1 MKRATVG
8 MSGLITKVL
17 DAIAPKVGRLTA
29 SALPFEIASSF
40 LAASL
45 ILYVPQQA
53 LGQISAEPGSNTSV
67 NLNGNTFDITGGQVS
82 GAGTEQNL
90 FHSFQQFGLNQN
102 QISNFLANP
111 NIRNILGR
119 VVSGEPSLI
128 NGLIQVTVQG
138 GSGTPNLY
146 LMNPAGIIFGANAS
160 LNVPASFT
168 ATTATSIGFDNNWFN
183 ASGVNNYA
191 ALVGTPN
198 QFAFSTS
205 QPGAIVNA
213 ANLDNPNGDLMLLG
227 GTVASTNQLNAKPT
241 NGFDSPPVGGQI
253 TVAAIPGTSFVRIS
267 QNGQLLSLEVQPLTA
282 ASTMPANWTLPIQ
295 SLPELLTGGSGGN
308 ATGLTVNSQ
317 GQVELTGSNVLV
329 GNGDVVVNKIGRDSF
344 MHGGSVTMSAPG
356 KIITG
361 DIRTTAG
368 SVDLS
373 ATGNITTGNIHTGGL
388 SYAGYSSVKLTS
400 TNGNI
405 VVKTIDAGANGI
417 DIRAAGLFQ
426 AIGSV
431 DNGGFID
438 GYITSPNAN
447 PSLSSFLDSK
457 GIQVNPNQLV
467 RIKFAD
473 ALPISIIGRPAGG
486 SNNAPITIRY
496 GDASRTL
503 IDQTF
508 PIGSGTSRILVQGGN
523 AGFYSGP
530 KISGR
535 VVPGNDE
542 FVLRDGTSYVPITP
556 NNYNRDIV
564 KNEIYEPLVFSSQ
577 AFPADGSGT
586 VGAIV
591 VGAGSNGSFYGG
603 TQNIAFDPVP
613 VTPNPTN
620 PTVPNN
626 PTTPTNPVIVTDPV
640 IDPITPI
647 NPVIATD
654 QTTPNNPVIATNSS
668 TSDTSNSTTTQTDN
682 PPTELET
689 KMQSDTSTTSS
700 SVVSYTDNILD
711 VSLESFASPC
721 HGTELRA
728 NSEGKLEIIG
738 SCLPRREKKEDKKV
752 SEVNLF
758 EGSFMGVLFPEV
770 QLTPLQ
776 SLEKNYEK
784 LPAIESHRF

>member
-8 MSGLITKVL
+8 MSGAIANIL
-17 DAIAPKVGRLTA
+17 DAIAPKVGMLSA

-45 ILYVPQQA
+45 ILYAPQQA
-53 LGQISAEPGSNTSV
+53 LGQISAEPGSNSTV
-67 NLNGNTFDITGGQVS
+67 NLNGNTFDITGGQLS
-82 GAGTEQNL
+82 GTGTEQNL

-102 QISNFLANP
+102 QIANFLANP
-111 NIRNILGR
+111 NIRNILSR

-146 LMNPAGIIFGANAS
+146 LMNPAGIIFGQNAS

-168 ATTATSIGFDNNWFN
+168 ATTATSIGFGNNWFN
-183 ASGVNNYA
+183 ASGANNYA

-198 QFAFSTS
+198 QFAFSTA
-205 QPGAIVNA
+205 QPGVIVNA
-213 ANLDNPNGDLMLLG
+213 ANLDNENGDLMLLG
-227 GTVASTNQLNAKPT
+227 GTVASTGQLNAKPT
-241 NGFDSPPVGGQI
+241 KGFDSPGGQI

-267 QNGQLLSLEVQPLTA
+267 QDGQLLSLEVQPLTA

-308 ATGLTVNSQ
+308 ATGLAVNSQ
-317 GQVELTGSNVLV
+317 GQVELTGSNVQV
-329 GNGDVVVNKIGRDSF
+329 ENGDVVVNKIGRDSSILD
-344 MHGGSVTMSAPG
+344 GGSVTISAPG

-373 ATGNITTGNIHTGGL
+373 ATGNITTGNISTGGL
-388 SYAGYSSVKLTS
+388 SYAAYSSVKLTS

-405 VVKTIDAGANGI
+405 VVKTIDAGANGV

-426 AIGSV
+426 ATSSV
-431 DNGGFID
+431 DNGGFVD

-447 PSLSSFLDSK
+447 PSLGAFLDSK
-457 GIQVNPNQLV
+457 GIQVNPNQSV

-473 ALPISIIGRPAGG
+473 ALPISIIARPAGG
-486 SNNAPITIRY
+486 FNTAPITIRY
-496 GDASRTL
+496 GEASRTL
-503 IDQTF
+503 IDQTL

-523 AGFYSGP
+523 AGFYSGS

-542 FVLRDGTSYVPITP
+542 FVLNDGTSYVPITP
-556 NNYNRDIV
+556 DNYTNDIV
-564 KNEIYEPLVFSSQ
+564 KNEIYEPLVFPSQ

-591 VGAGSNGSFYGG
+591 IGAGSNGSFYGG

-613 VTPNPTN
+613 VPTN
-620 PTVPNN
+620 PTDPTNPIN
-626 PTTPTNPVIVTDPV
+626 PTTPINPVIVTDPV
-640 IDPITPI
+640 IDPITPT
-647 NPVIATD
+647 NPVIVTD
-654 QTTPNNPVIATNSS
+654 QTTSTNSVTATNSS
-668 TSDTSNSTTTQTDN
+668 TSDTSNNTTTQTTDR
-682 PPTELET
+682 PPTELEKKT
-689 KMQSDTSTTSS
+689 QSETSTTSS
-700 SVVSYTDNILD
+700 SLVGYAGEILD
-711 VSLESFASPC
+711 VSSSSVPTSC
-721 HGTELRA
+721 HATELRA
-728 NSEGKLEIIG
+728 NSDGKLEIVG
-738 SCLPRREKKEDKKV
+738 SCLPTQEKEEAKNL
-752 SEVNLF
+752 SEVN
-758 EGSFMGVLFPEV
+758 
-770 QLTPLQ
+770 
-776 SLEKNYEK
+776 
-784 LPAIESHRF
+784 

>member
-1 MKRATVG
+1 LPTFNTFEQDDMKRATVG

-17 DAIAPKVGRLTA
+17 DAIAPKVGRLSA
-29 SALPFEIASSF
+29 SVLPFEIASSL

-45 ILYVPQQA
+45 ILYAPQQA

-67 NLNGNTFDITGGQVS
+67 NLNGNTFDITGGQLS
-82 GAGTEQNL
+82 GTGTEQNL

-102 QISNFLANP
+102 QIANFLANP

-119 VVSGEPSLI
+119 VVSGEPSVI

-168 ATTATSIGFDNNWFN
+168 ATTATSIGFGNNWFN
-183 ASGVNNYA
+183 ASGLNNYA

-198 QFAFSTS
+198 QFAFSTP

-241 NGFDSPPVGGQI
+241 NGFYPPVAGGQI
-253 TVAAIPGTSFVRIS
+253 TVAAIPGTSLVRITP
-267 QNGQLLSLEVQPLTA
+267 NGQLLSLEIQPLAT

-295 SLPELLTGGSGGN
+295 SLPELLTGGAGGN

-361 DIRTTAG
+361 DIRTRAG

-405 VVKTIDAGANGI
+405 VVNTIDAGAQGI

-447 PSLSSFLDSK
+447 PSLNSFLNSK
-457 GIQVNPNQLV
+457 GILVNPNQSV

-503 IDQTF
+503 IDQTV
-508 PIGSGTSRILVQGGN
+508 PIGSGTGRIRVASWCKVEMPVFIVGQGL
-523 AGFYSGP
+523 A
-530 KISGR
+530 
-535 VVPGNDE
+535 
-542 FVLRDGTSYVPITP
+542 
-556 NNYNRDIV
+556 
-564 KNEIYEPLVFSSQ
+564 
-577 AFPADGSGT
+577 
-586 VGAIV
+586 VG
-591 VGAGSNGSFYGG
+591 
-603 TQNIAFDPVP
+603 
-613 VTPNPTN
+613 
-620 PTVPNN
+620 
-626 PTTPTNPVIVTDPV
+626 
-640 IDPITPI
+640 
-647 NPVIATD
+647 
-654 QTTPNNPVIATNSS
+654 
-668 TSDTSNSTTTQTDN
+668 
-682 PPTELET
+682 L
-689 KMQSDTSTTSS
+689 
-700 SVVSYTDNILD
+700 
-711 VSLESFASPC
+711 SLAMM
-721 HGTELRA
+721 
-728 NSEGKLEIIG
+728 
-738 SCLPRREKKEDKKV
+738 
-752 SEVNLF
+752 NL
-758 EGSFMGVLFPEV
+758 S
-770 QLTPLQ
+770 
-776 SLEKNYEK
+776 
-784 LPAIESHRF
+784 

>member
-17 DAIAPKVGRLTA
+17 DAIAPKVGRLSA
-29 SALPFEIASSF
+29 SALPFEIASSL

-45 ILYVPQQA
+45 ILYAPQQA

-67 NLNGNTFDITGGQVS
+67 NLNGNTLDITGGQLS
-82 GAGTEQNL
+82 GTGTEQNL

-198 QFAFSTS
+198 QFAFSTA

-213 ANLDNPNGDLMLLG
+213 ANLDNQKGDLMLLG

-241 NGFDSPPVGGQI
+241 QFGLVGGQI
-253 TVAAIPGTSFVRIS
+253 TVAAIPGTSFVRITP
-267 QNGQLLSLEVQPLTA
+267 NGQLLSLEVQPLAT
-282 ASTMPANWTLPIQ
+282 ASTMPADWTLPIQ

-361 DIRTTAG
+361 DIRTRAG

-373 ATGNITTGNIHTGGL
+373 ATDNITTGNIHTGGL

-405 VVKTIDAGANGI
+405 VVKTIDAGAQGI

-503 IDQTF
+503 IDQTV
-508 PIGSGTSRILVQGGN
+508 PIGSGTGRILVQGGN

-530 KISGR
+530 RISGR
-535 VVPGNDE
+535 VVPGNDA
-542 FVLRDGTSYVPITP
+542 FVVSGGTSYVPITP
-556 NNYNRDIV
+556 DNYKSDIV
-564 KNEIYEPLVFSSQ
+564 KNEIYDPLVFPSQ

-603 TQNIAFDPVP
+603 TQNISFDPVP

-620 PTVPNN
+620 PTAPNN
-626 PTTPTNPVIVTDPV
+626 PTIPTNPVIVTDPV
-640 IDPITPI
+640 IDPITPT
-647 NPVIATD
+647 NPVIVTD
-654 QTTPNNPVIATNSS
+654 QTTPTNPVIATNSS

-738 SCLPRREKKEDKKV
+738 SCLPRRENKEDKKL
-752 SEVNLF
+752 SEINLQ
-758 EGSFMGVLFPEV
+758 
-770 QLTPLQ
+770 QLPTQ
-776 SLEKNYEK
+776 CS
-784 LPAIESHRF
+784 IF

>member
-1 MKRATVG
+1 
-8 MSGLITKVL
+8 
-17 DAIAPKVGRLTA
+17 
-29 SALPFEIASSF
+29 
-40 LAASL
+40 
-45 ILYVPQQA
+45 
-53 LGQISAEPGSNTSV
+53 
-67 NLNGNTFDITGGQVS
+67 
-82 GAGTEQNL
+82 
-90 FHSFQQFGLNQN
+90 
-102 QISNFLANP
+102 
-111 NIRNILGR
+111 
-119 VVSGEPSLI
+119 
-128 NGLIQVTVQG
+128 
-138 GSGTPNLY
+138 
-146 LMNPAGIIFGANAS
+146 
-160 LNVPASFT
+160 
-168 ATTATSIGFDNNWFN
+168 
-183 ASGVNNYA
+183 
-191 ALVGTPN
+191 
-198 QFAFSTS
+198 
-205 QPGAIVNA
+205 
-213 ANLDNPNGDLMLLG
+213 MLLG

-241 NGFDSPPVGGQI
+241 QFGLVGGQI
-253 TVAAIPGTSFVRIS
+253 TVAAIPGTSFVRITP
-267 QNGQLLSLEVQPLTA
+267 NGQLLSLEVQPLAT
-282 ASTMPANWTLPIQ
+282 ASTMPADWTLPIQ

-361 DIRTTAG
+361 DIRTRAG

-373 ATGNITTGNIHTGGL
+373 ATDNITTGNIHTGGL

-405 VVKTIDAGANGI
+405 VVNTIDAGAQGI

-447 PSLSSFLDSK
+447 PSLSSFLNSK
-457 GIQVNPNQLV
+457 GILVNPNQLV

-556 NNYNRDIV
+556 DNYISDIV
-564 KNEIYEPLVFSSQ
+564 ENEIYDPLVFPSQ

-603 TQNIAFDPVP
+603 TQNLAFDPVP

-626 PTTPTNPVIVTDPV
+626 PTNPTNPVIVTDPV
-640 IDPITPI
+640 IDPITPT
-647 NPVIATD
+647 NPVIVTD
-654 QTTPNNPVIATNSS
+654 QTTPTNPVIATNSS
-668 TSDTSNSTTTQTDN
+668 TSDTSNNTTNQTDN

-700 SVVSYTDNILD
+700 SVVGYTGNILD
-711 VSLESFASPC
+711 VSLESVDTSC
-721 HGTELRA
+721 HGTELRI
-728 NSEGKLEIIG
+728 NNEGKLEIIG
-738 SCLPRREKKEDKKV
+738 SCLPLINEEVKKL
-752 SEVNLF
+752 SEVNLQR
-758 EGSFMGVLFPEV
+758 FPT
-770 QLTPLQ
+770 Q
-776 SLEKNYEK
+776 
-784 LPAIESHRF
+784 

>member
-17 DAIAPKVGRLTA
+17 DAIAPKVGRLSA

-53 LGQISAEPGSNTSV
+53 LGQISPEPGSNTSV
-67 NLNGNTFDITGGQVS
+67 NLNGNTLDITGGQVS
-82 GAGTEQNL
+82 GTGTEQNL

-102 QISNFLANP
+102 QIANFLANP

-119 VVSGEPSLI
+119 VVSGEPSVI

-146 LMNPAGIIFGANAS
+146 LMNPAGIILGANAS

-213 ANLDNPNGDLMLLG
+213 ANLDNQKGDLMLLG

-241 NGFDSPPVGGQI
+241 QFGLVGGQI
-253 TVAAIPGTSFVRIS
+253 TVAAIPGTSFVRITP
-267 QNGQLLSLEVQPLTA
+267 NGQLLSLEVQPLAT

-361 DIRTTAG
+361 DIRTRAG

-373 ATGNITTGNIHTGGL
+373 ATDNITTGNIYTGGL

-405 VVKTIDAGANGI
+405 VVNTIDAGAQGI

-447 PSLSSFLDSK
+447 PSLSSFLNSK
-457 GIQVNPNQLV
+457 GILVNPNQLV

-535 VVPGNDE
+535 VVPGNDA
-542 FVLRDGTSYVPITP
+542 FVLRDGTSYVLITP
-556 NNYNRDIV
+556 DNYKSDIV
-564 KNEIYEPLVFSSQ
+564 KNEIYDPLVFPSQ

-603 TQNIAFDPVP
+603 TQNLAFDPISPP
-613 VTPNPTN
+613 VEIPKLPTIPEPPAN
-620 PTVPNN
+620 PTVYGSVKNQIFL
-626 PTTPTNPVIVTDPV
+626 PTTSNTGDSVSGTQPGD
-640 IDPITPI
+640 
-647 NPVIATD
+647 
-654 QTTPNNPVIATNSS
+654 S
-668 TSDTSNSTTTQTDN
+668 TSDTNSGNIASSNDLSDISSTTN
-682 PPTELET
+682 
-689 KMQSDTSTTSS
+689 SS
-700 SVVSYTDNILD
+700 NTANSKNGLDGNGGVILD
-711 VSLESFASPC
+711 MSRVSTPTTC
-721 HGTELRA
+721 HATELRI
-728 NSEGKLEIIG
+728 NREGTLELIG
-738 SCLPRREKKEDKKV
+738 SCLPRENEEPKKLSNV
-752 SEVNLF
+752 SLF
-758 EGSFMGVLFPEV
+758 EGHFSHLLFPKS
-770 QLTPLQ
+770 QLTSQQLVENIP
-776 SLEKNYEK
+776 EK
-784 LPAIESHRF
+784 